1 MHTITEEQ
9 LRMFSRQLETE
20 EKSTLTREKY
30 LRDIRHFACWMAD
43 RPLTREDLLAYKQA
57 LSRTYALTSA
67 NSMIAAVNAFL
78 RFLRRED
85 LVLRQFRLQK
95 TVWCPEAAALEMPV
109 RLRPGHLQSHRC
121 ADQSG
126 CQYVQTLRPA
136 VRCQKSPGRCRFRR
150 RYPAFPDPE
159 HLRKF

>member
-30 LRDIRHFACWMAD
+30 LRDVRHFACWMAD

-57 LSRTYALTSA
+57 LSRSYALTSA

-78 RFLRRED
+78 RFLRRTD

-95 TVWCPEAAALEMPV
+95 TVWCPEAAALEMPL
-109 RLRPGHLQSHRC
+109 RLRRDHLQGNRRAEQPQH
-121 ADQSG
+121 
-126 CQYVQTLRPA
+126 QYVQNLR
-136 VRCQKSPGRCRFRR
+136 RQIRRKKSPGGGRFRGWN
-150 RYPAFPDPE
+150 PAFPDPE